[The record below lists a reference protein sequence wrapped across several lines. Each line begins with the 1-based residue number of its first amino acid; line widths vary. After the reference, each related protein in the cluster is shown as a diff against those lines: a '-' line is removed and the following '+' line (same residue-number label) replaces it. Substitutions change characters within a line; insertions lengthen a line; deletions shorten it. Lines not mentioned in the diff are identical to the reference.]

1 MYNALR
7 DKKRYFL
14 VSYCYNNGYGNK
26 LCEDTCINIRKIEA
40 EIKNRIG
47 KDVVAI
53 SITELTK
60 QEYKLSMEY
69 NVEISI
75 EHVQGCIPRGDES
88 IQMFIPGKYTGNGYL
103 DSAISFNGCELI
115 PKDLRK

>member
-1 MYNALR
+1 MRNTSIYDLVYKLSTLLWAIILVVGICAINAIIFYYVPSLKPYLIIVYIPIFVWIMYNALR

-60 QEYKLSMEY
+60 QEY
-69 NVEISI
+69 N
-75 EHVQGCIPRGDES
+75 
-88 IQMFIPGKYTGNGYL
+88 
-103 DSAISFNGCELI
+103 
-115 PKDLRK
+115 

>member
-60 QEYKLSMEY
+60 Q
-69 NVEISI
+69 
-75 EHVQGCIPRGDES
+75 
-88 IQMFIPGKYTGNGYL
+88 KYTGNGYL